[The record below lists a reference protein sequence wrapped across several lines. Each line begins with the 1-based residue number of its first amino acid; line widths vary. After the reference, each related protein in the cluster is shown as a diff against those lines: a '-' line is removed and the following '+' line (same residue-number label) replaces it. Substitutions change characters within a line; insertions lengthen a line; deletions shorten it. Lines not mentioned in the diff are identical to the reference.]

1 MAITTI
7 SAGDATRLT
16 RKRRFS
22 CLLCNCVFDAEGS
35 DYEVVTDLQLR
46 EQYGIEASCA
56 CPTCSKTAYSY
67 AGRAGMIP
75 EIKSIR
81 IGTLPKTAYRP
92 GQTFDPTGMVVVA
105 VYDDYHE
112 ETLAAD
118 SYETSPT
125 TALTLS
131 DDRITVTH
139 TASGKTVNIPLF
151 IHNETIIRPELEQ
164 AAYVYSGS
172 AQAVKVK
179 GYDAA
184 MMTRSGDTSKTSVG
198 SYAVKFTPK
207 TGYCWPDGTTAA
219 ISLPWLI
226 VRADPA
232 APTLTPAAVTLDAT
246 HTSVTF
252 AVTRSGDG
260 VIEVDSSDES
270 VAVATVSGTTVTVK
284 APTTP
289 KTGEAKITVKV
300 KEGTN
305 YLAFTGGVV
314 CDVTANFDAA
324 EG

>member
-7 SAGDATRLT
+7 SAGDATKLT
-16 RKRRFS
+16 RKRRFN
-22 CLLCNCVFDAEGS
+22 CIFCDCVFDAEGT
-35 DYEVVTDLQLR
+35 DYDVVTDLQLR
-46 EQYGIEASCA
+46 EQSGIEASCT

-67 AGRAGMIP
+67 AGRMGMIP
-75 EIKSIR
+75 EIKRIR
-81 IGTLPKTAYRP
+81 IGTLPKTEYRP
-92 GQTFDPTGMVVVA
+92 GQTFDPAGMVVVA

-118 SYETSPT
+118 SCTTAPT

-131 DDRITVTH
+131 RDHVTVTH
-139 TASGKTVNIPLF
+139 TASGKTVDIPIF
-151 IHNETIIRPELEQ
+151 VHNEVIIRPELEQ

-184 MMTRSGDTSKTSVG
+184 TMTRSGDTSKTSVG

-219 ISLPWLI
+219 ITLPWLI
-226 VRADPA
+226 ARAEPA

-260 VIEVDSSDES
+260 AVEVDSSDES

-284 APTTP
+284 APDAP

-305 YLAFTGGVV
+305 YLAFTEGVV
-314 CDVTANFDAA
+314 CDVTANFEAA

>member
-7 SAGDATRLT
+7 SAGDATKLT
-16 RKRRFS
+16 RNRRFN

-35 DYEVVTDLQLR
+35 DYEVVTDLQTR
-46 EQYGIEASCA
+46 EQYGIEASCT

-67 AGRAGMIP
+67 AGRMGMIP

-81 IGTLPKTAYRP
+81 IGSLPKTAYRP

-118 SYETSPT
+118 SYTTSPT
-125 TALTLS
+125 KALTLS
-131 DDRITVTH
+131 DDHITVTH
-139 TASGKTVNIPLF
+139 TASGKTVDVHIVVR
-151 IHNETIIRPELEQ
+151 NETIIRPELEQ

-179 GYDAA
+179 GYDTTT
-184 MMTRSGDTSKTSVG
+184 MTRSGDTSKTSVG

-219 ISLPWLI
+219 LSLPWLI
-226 VRADPA
+226 VRAEPET
-232 APTLTPAAVTLDAT
+232 PTLTPAAVTLDAT
-246 HTSVTF
+246 HTSATF

-284 APTTP
+284 APDEP

-305 YLAFTGGVV
+305 YLAFTEGVV
-314 CDVTANFDAA
+314 CDVTANFEAA